1 MSGFR
6 FQIERLDVEERVLD
20 RQNEQVSSQYTRT
33 ALIPQRQLLR
43 DGRVLINAALNLQR
57 TVDQAILG
65 QFPELTEPV
74 LKSDYEDISV
84 QEISQH
90 ILLRS
95 IEVDVLIP
103 EAEEKS
109 DLIDGAIGELSPFHH
124 TYGYYAQ
131 GIDSTT
137 ALLPEGWR
145 ERLIIVCNENTNHIR
160 GHCAEIHDLIISK
173 LYAGRQKDNEFF
185 HAAIKLQLIT
195 REILLERLDVTPIP
209 EERQTIIRND
219 IERGFSK

>member
-1 MSGFR
+1 MNRTQLEHIIRASGEIAGV
-6 FQIERLDVEERVLD
+6 QDVIILG
-20 RQNEQVSSQYTRT
+20 S
-33 ALIPQRQLLR
+33 
-43 DGRVLINAALNLQR
+43 
-57 TVDQAILG
+57 QAILG

-74 LKSDYEDISV
+74 FKSDGEELSA
-84 QEISQH
+84 QEMSQR

-103 EAEEKS
+103 DAEEKS

-145 ERLIIVCNENTNHIR
+145 ERLITICNQNTNHIR
-160 GHCAEIHDLIISK
+160 GYCVEIHDLIISK
-173 LYAGRQKDNEFF
+173 LYAKRQKDIEFF

-195 REILLERLDVTPIP
+195 QDLLLKRLDVTPLS
-209 EERQTIIRND
+209 EGQKKMIRND
-219 IERGFSK
+219 IERGFRNE

>member
-1 MSGFR
+1 MKRIQLEHIIRASGEIAGV
-6 FQIERLDVEERVLD
+6 QDVIILG
-20 RQNEQVSSQYTRT
+20 S
-33 ALIPQRQLLR
+33 
-43 DGRVLINAALNLQR
+43 
-57 TVDQAILG
+57 QAILG

-74 LKSDYEDISV
+74 FKSDCEDISA
-84 QEISQH
+84 QEMSQH

-103 EAEEKS
+103 DAEERS

-131 GIDSTT
+131 GVDSTT
-137 ALLPEGWR
+137 AILPEGWK

-160 GHCAEIHDLIISK
+160 GHCVEIHDLVISK
-173 LYAGRQKDNEFF
+173 LYAGRQKDIEFF

-195 REILLERLDVTPIP
+195 QEILLERLDVTPIS
-209 EERQTIIRND
+209 EKRKKIIRND
-219 IERGFSK
+219 IERGFRNE